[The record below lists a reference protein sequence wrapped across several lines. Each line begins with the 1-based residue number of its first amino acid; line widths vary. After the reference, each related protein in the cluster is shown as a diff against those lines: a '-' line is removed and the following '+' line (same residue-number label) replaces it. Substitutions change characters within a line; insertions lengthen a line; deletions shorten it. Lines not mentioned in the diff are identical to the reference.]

1 LDFGPEECRSSR
13 YSLIEKV
20 VFVVPRTEEQN
31 QVVREQRRAQLLK
44 AAQRVFTRKG
54 FHAASVADV
63 VAEAGVSQG
72 TVYHY
77 FDSKEALLLAV
88 FTEWETGN
96 LQEEVGQALQAAP
109 TAVGKLGL
117 LARAATRRVSS
128 SMQLLEASVEFWSH
142 IPRNAGI
149 RKGFKRMFGLM
160 AADIATVIQHGIDT
174 GEFRKVDAMVMAR
187 LMIATYDGLVLQWLA
202 DRKGIDWEACTE
214 TLTGVMLQ
222 GLLVPQG

>member
-1 LDFGPEECRSSR
+1 
-13 YSLIEKV
+13 
-20 VFVVPRTEEQN
+20 VVPRTEEQN
-31 QVVREQRRAQLLK
+31 QAVREQRRAQLLK

-96 LQEEVGQALQAAP
+96 LQEEIGQALKAAP
-109 TAVGKLGL
+109 TAAGKLEL
-117 LARAATRRVSS
+117 LARAATSRVTS

-142 IPRNAGI
+142 IPRNAKI
-149 RKGFKRMFGLM
+149 RQGFRRIFEHM
-160 AADIATVIQHGIDT
+160 AAEVAAVIQAGIDA
-174 GEFRKVDAMVMAR
+174 GEFRPVDSTVMAR
-187 LMIATYDGLVLQWLA
+187 LLIASYDGLVLQWLA

-222 GLLVPQG
+222 GLMPLESKPK